1 MRSKPIKQ
9 RIAEMGTAWQAVM
22 MALVSCAFWVASL
35 PVAIALSGSDGG
47 LAALFAT
54 VVVWLASAMGLLI
67 GECCYGPSKSLS
79 RLLAGM
85 LVRML
90 IPLVACMAV
99 LLTSQRLAA
108 AGFEFYVLIFYLLAL
123 PIDTAIA
130 VIKATTVNCT

>member
-1 MRSKPIKQ
+1 MRSGSIKQ

-22 MALVSCAFWVASL
+22 MAIVFCAIWLASL
-35 PVAIALSGSDGG
+35 PVAITLSGSDGG

-54 VVVWLASAMGLLI
+54 VVVWFASAMGLLI
-67 GECCYGPSKSLS
+67 GECCYGPSKSVS

-85 LVRML
+85 VVRML

-99 LLTSQRLAA
+99 LLTSQRMTS

-130 VIKATTVNCT
+130 VIKTTTASCT